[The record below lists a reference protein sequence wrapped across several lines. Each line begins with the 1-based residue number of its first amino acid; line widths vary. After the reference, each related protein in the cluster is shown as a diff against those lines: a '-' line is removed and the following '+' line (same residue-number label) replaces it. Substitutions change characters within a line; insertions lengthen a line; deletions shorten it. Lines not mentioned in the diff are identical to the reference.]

1 MNYSIVNCYQSIRDF
16 VNLVQN
22 SNFSEYSVDLEGQ
35 LHRDG
40 HIDYI
45 TIYIPKE
52 DLTFIFDC
60 NELSHGQIKHALNR
74 ILNNDSIIKYVFDC
88 RSDSDALYHLYD
100 IMLLNVIDVQL
111 YEIGYRKC
119 KGKRNVERYMSL
131 FDTLRA
137 YKERID
143 ITTGQL
149 ELKKRFSII

>member
-16 VNLVQN
+16 VNLVQS

-45 TIYIPKE
+45 TIYIPNE
-52 DLTFIFDC
+52 DLSFIFDC
-60 NELSHGQIKHALNR
+60 NELSHGQIKHVLNR

-100 IMLLNVIDVQL
+100 IMLVNVIDVQL

-119 KGKRNVERYMSL
+119 KGKKMLTEKRENYW
-131 FDTLRA
+131 TLRVPQYGPSRA
-137 YKERID
+137 LSAI
-143 ITTGQL
+143 
-149 ELKKRFSII
+149 